1 MIAKKDNLSIRILF
15 TLTALFFAVVL
26 SNCAQPEKGDEL
38 QQGAAL
44 LRNYALRSNPSLKGT
59 RFKVDLSIEGA
70 LGDCMC
76 IKVCDANGQNCT
88 ACTCTPANCGG
99 CD

>member
-1 MIAKKDNLSIRILF
+1 M
-15 TLTALFFAVVL
+15 LTALFFAIVL

-44 LRNYALRSNPSLKGT
+44 LRDYALRSNPSLKGT
-59 RFKVDLSIEGA
+59 RFKIDLSIDGA

-76 IKVCDANGQNCT
+76 IKVCTRMAKTVPHARVLRQT
-88 ACTCTPANCGG
+88 VEVVIKRL
-99 CD
+99 